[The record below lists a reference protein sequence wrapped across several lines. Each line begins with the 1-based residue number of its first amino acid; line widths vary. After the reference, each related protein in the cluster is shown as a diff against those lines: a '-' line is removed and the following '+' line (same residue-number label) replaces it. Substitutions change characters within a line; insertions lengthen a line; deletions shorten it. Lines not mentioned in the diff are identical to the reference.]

1 MRGLGAPDDC
11 DGAHLTGSSLTERS
25 SEWIVKGL
33 PVVAPTSRTRMGE
46 RGPRPYRRFKA
57 RSLPWSF
64 KARSLPWS
72 FKARSRLVALAAAA
86 LEGEVY
92 GDSPDLTSLPL
103 LRCFDVL
110 DVEVLPSYWTALRT

>member
-64 KARSLPWS
+64 KARS
-72 FKARSRLVALAAAA
+72 RLVALAAAA